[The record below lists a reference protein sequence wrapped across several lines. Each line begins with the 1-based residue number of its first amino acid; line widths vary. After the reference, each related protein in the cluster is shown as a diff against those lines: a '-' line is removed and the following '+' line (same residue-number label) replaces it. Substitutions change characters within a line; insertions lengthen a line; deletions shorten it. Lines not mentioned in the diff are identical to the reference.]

1 MCILGFTRYNIDKSI
16 GEYDKAASEKI
27 FLVEIG
33 FIYYTEHNMPWP
45 EKVSGSYLLI
55 IYEQVR
61 QWEKKE

>member
-1 MCILGFTRYNIDKSI
+1 M